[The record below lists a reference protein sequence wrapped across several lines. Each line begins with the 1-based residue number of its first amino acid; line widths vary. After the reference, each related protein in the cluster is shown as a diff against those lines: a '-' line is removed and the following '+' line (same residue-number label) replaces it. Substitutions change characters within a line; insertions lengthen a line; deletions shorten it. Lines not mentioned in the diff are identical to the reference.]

1 MAKVVSDNLIVRIA
15 HKGEEKIVDLKAL
28 FNENPNR
35 VISIVGTVNEDG
47 TPNTAPM
54 SLFYCP
60 DDRTV
65 VAGMV
70 RTSRTVANIRREGKL
85 IMEVIF
91 GDDIAFGISGDGSI
105 LKDPLDC
112 SDATLAIKI
121 AVTGVKRDTSPAQ
134 KITSGAKMS
143 PRSEKA
149 VEYEQAVLSEL
160 VRLASSR

>member
-85 IMEVIF
+85 IVEVIF
-91 GDDIAFGISGDGSI
+91 GDDIAFGISGVGSI

-112 SDATLAIKI
+112 SDATLAIEI

-149 VEYEQAVLSEL
+149 VEYEQAVLAEL